1 MTGVMSQSIPSN
13 KLTDDIKLGKV
24 VEELPFRSFSTQT
37 GEMDQQK
44 LHEV

>member
-24 VEELPFRSFSTQT
+24 AGRGTIQIILDTDWRNGPT
-37 GEMDQQK
+37 GTS
-44 LHEV
+44 